1 MLNTSITY
9 ESVDSF
15 SSFQFFSSH
24 ISYFPGISFISVSL
38 AFSSFRCVSKPC
50 PPAIF
55 CNVSAPLFCL
65 QCLSVATQQCPAF
78 FLQHLFSATLLHCF
92 SSNIYLAVFS
102 YNDLWCL
109 LIFFLSISF
118 FNFGDFLSCSLSH
131 SLSYFTASLRY
142 LSAMSLF
149 RSFSVVSH
157 QLYTAVSFLPSHANP
172 FVNSLSFPLPFLQ
185 ESTVMCKDFQKDRRL
200 KKLRHWLKPFSFP
213 EFDSQDSLL
222 SAPDL

>member
-1 MLNTSITY
+1 MNPLTRFHPSN
-9 ESVDSF
+9 F
-15 SSFQFFSSH
+15 SLLIFPIFQEFPSFQCLWPFPPFVVCLSHVLLLFSVTSLLL
-24 ISYFPGISFISVSL
+24 FSV
-38 AFSSFRCVSKPC
+38 
-50 PPAIF
+50 
-55 CNVSAPLFCL
+55 CNVSLL
-65 QCLSVATQQCPAF
+65 LLSSVLLF

-200 KKLRHWLKPFSFP
+200 KKLRH
-213 EFDSQDSLL
+213 
-222 SAPDL
+222 